1 VTVQE
6 VCRSADAFGRG
17 DGATAESADFAE
29 RVAAVAAL
37 VERWGGAGEV
47 ARRAVAL
54 YGLVGEA
61 ADGELADEVLSRLAV
76 GPNSDVPRSP
86 GGGERAVGAHP
97 DDDEDGLGG
106 EPAGRHPAERSA
118 GLPQRHVRDAG
129 GHGDQDRH
137 QAQQR

>member
-47 ARRAVAL
+47 ANA
-54 YGLVGEA
+54 
-61 ADGELADEVLSRLAV
+61 
-76 GPNSDVPRSP
+76 P
-86 GGGERAVGAHP
+86 
-97 DDDEDGLGG
+97 
-106 EPAGRHPAERSA
+106 
-118 GLPQRHVRDAG
+118 
-129 GHGDQDRH
+129 
-137 QAQQR
+137 